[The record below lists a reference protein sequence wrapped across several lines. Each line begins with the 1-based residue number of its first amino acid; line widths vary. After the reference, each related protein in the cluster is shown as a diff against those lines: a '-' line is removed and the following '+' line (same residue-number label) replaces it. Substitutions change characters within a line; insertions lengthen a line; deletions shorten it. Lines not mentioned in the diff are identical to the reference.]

1 MASGK
6 GILLSALGRV
16 ALTDGV
22 VARVETLAPPLRR
35 LQLAGPA
42 LRGASARP
50 GDKLQVVLPS
60 RDVRT
65 LTPIAWDP
73 VAGTCAIIVYVGDR
87 GAASATPLQAW
98 ALAVAAGTA
107 VRFLGPQ
114 RSLALPSAP
123 STLLIV
129 GDETS
134 IGVAAAA
141 ASAGHQVTALLE
153 VTGAP
158 ALAPALAAFGL
169 RAELVE
175 RRQGDGHH
183 ADLAARVAALA
194 PAAAL
199 VALTG
204 RAQTIQAVR
213 RRGLVARV
221 VPYWSTGKRGLD

>member
-22 VARVETLAPPLRR
+22 VARVETLAPTLRR
-35 LQLAGPA
+35 LQLGGPA

-114 RSLALPSAP
+114 RSLALPNATSA
-123 STLLIV
+123 LLIV

-158 ALAPALAAFGL
+158 ALAALGL